1 MGLFTILHLMNSP
14 TKDLT
19 PVNPKKLRGEYAH
32 ALRANFILGLLIPLG
47 VSGMFADLSAARFIY
62 QDIPC
67 VITSLILLLLILA
80 IQNFCTPRTSAIIAY
95 PIFALATIAAL
106 YCIPTFDACNYAPQ
120 VMCLMLS
127 GIVLLNFARSQS
139 LSMGPAKT
147 NYQRISLSECFL
159 PLGVLVGCGLA
170 ALSTIPT
177 LAGLGFLPTLVIAL
191 LTMVWAFVK
200 LIRSPRPDLTPWQQ
214 DTAVVSPKS
223 AIFNWRS
230 IISLSAYLISA
241 SGLAYACAYYAK
253 NMESNP
259 NALYYGA
266 GLAAIILICRVFL
279 LKNIGNT
286 IKKKSTP
293 YYLVWGV
300 VLVIACSYFAVF
312 LMQEGKAAEDVYGLL
327 LSACACFSSLAP
339 IVIPWT
345 TQPMSEKQT
354 RTATAFF
361 NIALLLAFYIAI
373 QVLSPSL
380 ASCGHFGCTGG

>member
-1 MGLFTILHLMNSP
+1 MSSQ

-47 VSGMFADLSAARFIY
+47 VSGIFADLSAARFVY

-67 VITSLILLLLILA
+67 VIVSLILLMLILA
-80 IQNFCTPRTSAIIAY
+80 IQDFCSHRITAIIAY

-106 YCIPTFDACNYAPQ
+106 YLIPSYDACDYAAQ
-120 VMCLMLS
+120 ASILIFS
-127 GIVLLNFARSQS
+127 GIVLLNFARSHS
-139 LSMGPAKT
+139 LILGPAQT
-147 NYQRISLSECFL
+147 NYQRIGLSECFL

-177 LAGLGFLPTLVIAL
+177 LAGLGFLPTLVIAI
-191 LTMVWAFVK
+191 LTMVWAFIK
-200 LIRSPRPDLTPWQQ
+200 LIRSPRQDLTPWQQ
-214 DTAVVSPKS
+214 DAESVSPKS

-230 IISLSAYLISA
+230 LLCLPLYLICA
-241 SGLAYACAYYAK
+241 SSLAYACAYFAK
-253 NMESNP
+253 NMENNP
-259 NALYYGA
+259 NVLYYGA
-266 GLAAIILICRVFL
+266 GIAGIILFFRVFL

-286 IKKKSTP
+286 IKEKSTP
-293 YYLVWGV
+293 YYVAAAIIL
-300 VLVIACSYFAVF
+300 LCCSSYFAVF
-312 LMQEGKAAEDVYGLL
+312 LLQVGKPAEDVYSLL
-327 LSACACFSSLAP
+327 LGASACFAVLDPILLA
-339 IVIPWT
+339 WT

-361 NIALLLAFYIAI
+361 NVALLLAFYIAI
-373 QVLSPSL
+373 QVLSPSI